1 MQRYFIDEDLKDKD
15 CLILT
20 GNDLHHLKNV
30 MRSKNGEK
38 IICIDI
44 NGMVYL
50 CVLDDLD
57 QGLIKIVEELD
68 ENNELDVEVTLVYA
82 LPKGDKFELVLQ
94 KTTELGVSRIVPLIT
109 RRCVVKSDKAKFSK
123 KLTRYEKILKE
134 ATQQS
139 RRNKVPEIV
148 NVIKLDELKEYLGD
162 YNLVAYEEKAK
173 NDTDFALK
181 ECLKQLN
188 PGDKITIIVG
198 SEGGFDYEE
207 ISMMESMN
215 INACSLGKR
224 ILRSETAP
232 LYLLRVIGF
241 AREIGK

>member
-1 MQRYFIDEDLKDKD
+1 MQRYFIGEDLKDKK

-30 MRSKNGEK
+30 MRSKNDEE

-50 CVLDDLD
+50 CVIDDLE
-57 QGLIKIVEELD
+57 QGLIKVVEGLD
-68 ENNELDVEVTLVYA
+68 ENNELDVEITLVYA

-94 KTTELGVSRIVPLIT
+94 KATELGVSRIVPLIT
-109 RRCVVKSDKAKFSK
+109 SRCVVKSDKVKFSK
-123 KLTRYEKILKE
+123 KLIRYEKILKE
-134 ATQQS
+134 AAQQS
-139 RRNKVPEIV
+139 RRNKIPEIV
-148 NVIKLDELKEYLGD
+148 NVIKLDELKKYLGN

-173 NDTDFALK
+173 NDNDFALK
-181 ECLKQLN
+181 ECLNQLN

-198 SEGGFDYEE
+198 SEGGFDHKE
-207 ISMMESMN
+207 INMMESMS
-215 INACSLGKR
+215 ITACSLGKR

-232 LYLLRVIGF
+232 LYLLSVISF

>member
-1 MQRYFIDEDLKDKD
+1 MVPNQK
-15 CLILT
+15 
-20 GNDLHHLKNV
+20 HH
-30 MRSKNGEK
+30 
-38 IICIDI
+38 
-44 NGMVYL
+44 
-50 CVLDDLD
+50 
-57 QGLIKIVEELD
+57 
-68 ENNELDVEVTLVYA
+68 
-82 LPKGDKFELVLQ
+82 
-94 KTTELGVSRIVPLIT
+94 
-109 RRCVVKSDKAKFSK
+109 
-123 KLTRYEKILKE
+123 
-134 ATQQS
+134 
-139 RRNKVPEIV
+139 PEIV
-148 NVIKLDELKEYLGD
+148 SVIKLDELKEYLGD

-232 LYLLRVIGF
+232 LYLLSVIGF